1 MAALLPAQI
10 SAIGTPTRIQLNR
23 NARDGVRDSAPPLL
37 IAARQSFARDLL
49 ARAMSSAGA
58 QKLSQ
63 DVCYPEYEAALKCEL
78 FLCALMPCV
87 WR

>member
-1 MAALLPAQI
+1 
-10 SAIGTPTRIQLNR
+10 
-23 NARDGVRDSAPPLL
+23 
-37 IAARQSFARDLL
+37 
-49 ARAMSSAGA
+49 MSSAGA